1 MSAKI
6 FENSDADLN
15 KILAAAGYNEEE
27 IKIGIREAGK
37 LRKEREISTQ
47 TYIVCIDKIN
57 SFNIIP
63 ITNNFIKLKAKA
75 SK

>member
-6 FENSDADLN
+6 FENSDADLI

-37 LRKEREISTQ
+37 
-47 TYIVCIDKIN
+47 
-57 SFNIIP
+57 
-63 ITNNFIKLKAKA
+63 
-75 SK
+75 

>member
-6 FENSDADLN
+6 SENSDADLN

-47 TYIVCIDKIN
+47 TY
-57 SFNIIP
+57 S
-63 ITNNFIKLKAKA
+63 
-75 SK
+75 SMH